1 MIGIIASNISNDVGE
16 KDVEKFFSFCGTIT
30 HFELIEK
37 GDKTKKYKIYFRQE
51 KALSTALLLNDAELK
66 ATPVKV
72 ETLGQGPELEKPEEQ
87 ETQEKTD
94 HKVQDDDVSQEEKP
108 KYAIMAQLLAS
119 GYTLSDKLIQR
130 SIDFDKKHGVSGNF
144 KTFLTRLD
152 QKYIHSQDADS
163 PAAKGLSKAQSTWKE
178 WYEKFQKSPYFAR
191 LSYYFDMAA
200 NNPYGVKIH
209 DFYRN
214 LVTEVDDVHKEAQ
227 RLVEMRRKKEIE
239 DHISNANAAAAVN
252 SVN

>member
-1 MIGIIASNISNDVGE
+1 MIGIIASNISNATTE
-16 KDVEKFFSFCGTIT
+16 KEVEKFFSFCGTIT

-37 GDKTKKYKIYFRQE
+37 GEKTKKYKIYFEQE
-51 KALSTALLLNDAELK
+51 KALATAFLLNDAELK

-72 ETLGQGPELEKPEEQ
+72 ETLGEGSKLEKPGDR

-94 HKVQDDDVSQEEKP
+94 HKVQDDDVSQEDKP

-130 SIDFDKKHGVSGNF
+130 SIDFDKSHGVSSNF
-144 KTFLTRLD
+144 KAFLTRLD

-163 PAAKGLSKAQSTWKE
+163 PTAKGLSKAQTTWND
-178 WYEKFQKSPYFAR
+178 WYERFQKSPYFAR
-191 LSYYFDMAA
+191 LNYYFDMAA

-214 LVTEVDDVHKEAQ
+214 LVTEVDDVHREAQ
-227 RLVEMRRKKEIE
+227 RLVEMRQKKELE
-239 DHISNANAAAAVN
+239 SSESNANAAAAIN
-252 SVN
+252 SIN